1 MQGKLIL
8 QRHQLC
14 LCVFLKQSFL
24 REITNTC
31 IMNKNSLRPPQHS
44 EILSVLT
51 VSAWSKYHARSPVI
65 SSQLQALVSLQP
77 RTTPS
82 YTKSQDF
89 PAKAAFPSYY
99 WPHCFP
105 CPCAQLIIRLADC
118 SFTEPPH
125 GPPPPKTSPA
135 HALTPA
141 HEITAAAS
149 ILVCLILD
157 TAPRPASVHSQSSQ
171 DPTQCLMASYFLLH
185 FILCLLFQIL
195 HTLLPCV
202 LTRFP
207 TTLSTYI
214 LCPRCTVGNSPS
226 HNNTMITPAPSSPW
240 LLG

>member
-105 CPCAQLIIRLADC
+105 CPYAQLIIRLADC
-118 SFTEPPH
+118 SFTEPLMPVPLLMGLH
-125 GPPPPKTSPA
+125 HQKLAQHMPSRLHTRSLLRPPFWSA
-135 HALTPA
+135 W
-141 HEITAAAS
+141 S
-149 ILVCLILD
+149 LILPLALHPS
-157 TAPRPASVHSQSSQ
+157 THSPHKIPLNVSWLPIFYCISSSVCFSRS
-171 DPTQCLMASYFLLH
+171 
-185 FILCLLFQIL
+185 FI
-195 HTLLPCV
+195 H
-202 LTRFP
+202 
-207 TTLSTYI
+207 Y
-214 LCPRCTVGNSPS
+214 S
-226 HNNTMITPAPSSPW
+226 HVS
-240 LLG
+240 